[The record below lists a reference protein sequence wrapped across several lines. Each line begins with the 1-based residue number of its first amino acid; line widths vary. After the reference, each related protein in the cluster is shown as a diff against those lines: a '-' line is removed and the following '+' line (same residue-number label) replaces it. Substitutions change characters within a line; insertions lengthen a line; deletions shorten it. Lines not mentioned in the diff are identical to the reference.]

1 MPICRHAPAS
11 IRLLLWLAVALGTPA
26 SALGA
31 AHAAEPSAP
40 ATVLI
45 NGSNRGIG
53 LAFADH
59 YARLGWRVI
68 ATCRS
73 PERAADLQALAE
85 QHDNLTIAQ
94 LDITSADEIRAL
106 AERLGDQPIDVLINN
121 AAYLGD
127 AEPQKF
133 GQLDYPLFNDIVN
146 VNLIGPLRVTEALLD
161 NVASSGQRKII
172 FLGSAAG
179 SNGMLGPGLRLY
191 AYRSSKAGLHFAAH
205 ELAMDLAPR
214 GITVGL
220 LNPGIVDTKG
230 VLDLKPGDPV
240 PKVFQPLMPLIESG
254 ELKLIRPAESVA
266 GMATLIAELGPE
278 SAGRFWNVDGQEL
291 PW

>member
-1 MPICRHAPAS
+1 M
-11 IRLLLWLAVALGTPA
+11 
-26 SALGA
+26 
-31 AHAAEPSAP
+31 
-40 ATVLI
+40 
-45 NGSNRGIG
+45 
-53 LAFADH
+53 
-59 YARLGWRVI
+59 
-68 ATCRS
+68 
-73 PERAADLQALAE
+73 Q
-85 QHDNLTIAQ
+85 
-94 LDITSADEIRAL
+94 
-106 AERLGDQPIDVLINN
+106 IDVLINN

-127 AEPQKF
+127 AEPQQF
-133 GQLDYPLFNDIVN
+133 GQLDYELFNDIVN

-161 NVASSGQRKII
+161 NVAASRQRKII

-214 GITVGL
+214 DITVGL

-254 ELKLIRPAESVA
+254 ELQLIRPAESVT
-266 GMATLIAELGPE
+266 GMAKLIDDLDAE

>member
-1 MPICRHAPAS
+1 MKRWS
-11 IRLLLWLAVALGTPA
+11 GNVR
-26 SALGA
+26 
-31 AHAAEPSAP
+31 
-40 ATVLI
+40 
-45 NGSNRGIG
+45 
-53 LAFADH
+53 D
-59 YARLGWRVI
+59 
-68 ATCRS
+68 
-73 PERAADLQALAE
+73 
-85 QHDNLTIAQ
+85 
-94 LDITSADEIRAL
+94 
-106 AERLGDQPIDVLINN
+106 
-121 AAYLGD
+121 D
-127 AEPQKF
+127 A
-133 GQLDYPLFNDIVN
+133 
-146 VNLIGPLRVTEALLD
+146 
-161 NVASSGQRKII
+161 NVASSDQRKII

-191 AYRSSKAGLHFAAH
+191 AYRSSKAGLHFAVH
-205 ELAMDLAPR
+205 ELAMDLGPR

-266 GMATLIAELGPE
+266 RMATLIDELDQA